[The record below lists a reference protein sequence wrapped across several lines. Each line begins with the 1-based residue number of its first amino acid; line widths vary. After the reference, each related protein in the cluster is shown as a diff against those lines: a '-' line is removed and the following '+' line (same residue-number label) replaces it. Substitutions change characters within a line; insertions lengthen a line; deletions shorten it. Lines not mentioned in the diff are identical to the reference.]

1 MAGKLPWVTAS
12 FLYLLARRALALLT
26 LRVRGEA
33 SKDLEIVVLRHEV
46 AILRRQV
53 TRPEL
58 TDPDRVF
65 LAAASRLL
73 ADRLWSTFIVRPE
86 TLLRWH
92 RKLVARHWNYA
103 HRNPGRPPIDS
114 EVRTVI
120 VRLARENPRWGYL
133 RITGE
138 MAGLGISV
146 SATTVRRVLQT
157 AGLDPSGGRYSLSWR
172 DFVRTQAKTMLATDF
187 FTVDT
192 VFLTRLYVLFF
203 IEIDTR
209 RVHLAGVT
217 AHPTGPWVTQ
227 QARNLVMSLG
237 DALSRRC
244 VLIRDRDAKFS
255 GTFDEVFRS
264 ESLRVIR
271 TPVRTPRAN
280 AFAERF
286 IGSIRRECLDWML
299 IVGRRHLEAVLREYL
314 DHYNSHRPHRGL
326 GLRAPEAQPPI
337 VPSVSRRI
345 HKRDRLGGLIHEYYL
360 AA

>member
-1 MAGKLPWVTAS
+1 MLV
-12 FLYLLARRALALLT
+12 LLT
-26 LRVRGEA
+26 LRFRGEA

-53 TRPEL
+53 TRPQM
-58 TDPDRVF
+58 TDADRVF

-73 ADRLWSTFIVRPE
+73 ADRLWSAFIVRPE

-92 RKLVARHWNYA
+92 RKLVARHRTCA
-103 HRNPGRPPIDS
+103 HRSPGRPPIDS

-146 SATTVRRVLQT
+146 SATTVRRVLQK
-157 AGLDPSGGRYSLSWR
+157 AGLDPTAGRYSHSWR
-172 DFVRTQAKTMLATDF
+172 DFVRSQAKTMLATDF

-192 VFLTRLYVLFF
+192 VFLRRLYVLFF

-227 QARNLVMSLG
+227 QARSLVLSFG
-237 DALSRRC
+237 DALSKRW
-244 VLIRDRDAKFS
+244 VLIRDRDAKF
-255 GTFDEVFRS
+255 TFDEVFHS
-264 ESLRVIR
+264 EGLRVIR
-271 TPVRTPRAN
+271 TPVQAPTAN

-286 IGSIRRECLDWML
+286 IGSIRRECLDWIL
-299 IVGRRHLEAVLREYL
+299 VVGRRHLEAVLHEYL
-314 DHYNSHRPHRGL
+314 DHYNAHRPHRGL
-326 GLRAPEAQPPI
+326 GLRAPEAQPAAF
-337 VPSVSRRI
+337 PSVSRHIQR
-345 HKRDRLGGLIHEYYL
+345 RDRLGGLIHEYHL